1 MQIGPFIDSLQQ
13 DLAALAAVSD
23 QEASETFQ
31 RIAAALESSLRLR
44 LLEAVTAAAH
54 ELTSQLQN
62 GHVEVRLAGQDPSFV
77 FVEETPAPGPSVG
90 GEEAFTARISLRLPD
105 ALKASIE
112 FAATRD
118 GVSVNAWI
126 VQALSRSID
135 PRPHRGPKR
144 LTGFARS

>member
-1 MQIGPFIDSLQQ
+1 MQIGPFVDSLQQ
-13 DLAALAAVSD
+13 DLAAVAALGDPQS
-23 QEASETFQ
+23 SETFQ

-44 LLEAVTAAAH
+44 LLEAVTAVAH
-54 ELTSQLQN
+54 ELTSQIPN
-62 GHVEVRLAGQDPSFV
+62 GHVEVRLAGQDPSLV

-90 GEEAFTARISLRLPD
+90 GEEAFTARITLRLPD

-112 FAATRD
+112 FAATRE
-118 GVSVNAWI
+118 GISVNGWI

>member
-13 DLAALAAVSD
+13 DIAALAAVGD
-23 QEASETFQ
+23 PEASETFQ
-31 RIAAALESSLRLR
+31 RIATALESSLRLR
-44 LLEAVTAAAH
+44 LLEAVTAVAH
-54 ELTSQLQN
+54 ELTSQLPN
-62 GHVEVRLAGQDPSFV
+62 GHVEVRLAGQDPSLV
-77 FVEETPAPGPSVG
+77 FVEETPTPGPSVG

-112 FAATRD
+112 FAATRE
-118 GVSVNAWI
+118 GISVNAWI

>member
-44 LLEAVTAAAH
+44 LLEVVTGAAN
-54 ELTSQLQN
+54 ELTSQVPN
-62 GHVEVRLAGQDPSFV
+62 GHVEVRLAGQDPSLV

-112 FAATRD
+112 FAATRE
-118 GVSVNAWI
+118 GISVNAWI

-135 PRPHRGPKR
+135 PRPQRGPKR